1 MGLDGATHS
10 RTSRPL
16 PGIQPA
22 GLPGLAKSASP
33 MGPKGMG
40 QGTAMRVGL
49 SPRGVPTYTQPAPGV
64 NVLDDIFSSVSPK
77 SPQESSGDAL
87 KKRVCE
93 ARGIERR

>member
-1 MGLDGATHS
+1 
-10 RTSRPL
+10 
-16 PGIQPA
+16 
-22 GLPGLAKSASP
+22 
-33 MGPKGMG
+33 
-40 QGTAMRVGL
+40 MRVGL